1 VCWGRRTALV
11 SVAAVALLGG
21 AGLALAGYD
30 AESDPEGKSNGFDY
44 RSASTEFAGSGA
56 IAAACPD
63 GKRITGGG
71 AGFDGDTSN
80 AELRLIGPDT
90 LSPEVSEK
98 NGFGAQGSIDGLGQT
113 LKTFAICTKAGGLK
127 LKSKAQKTGTPLPGD
142 LVTAKSRCPRGMS
155 VLGGGLKAETTPET
169 LLVSAPYDSGD
180 DGNAPDDG
188 WTIRVENGTGIL
200 DIFAVA
206 ICSEDLEP
214 AYKAQQSSISTG
226 ERTATREC
234 PGDRTVVGGGAALSG
249 DLGASLNASRP
260 VDSADNGTT
269 PDNGW
274 EAIGYVDSG
283 PRFITAYVICV

>member
-1 VCWGRRTALV
+1 M
-11 SVAAVALLGG
+11 
-21 AGLALAGYD
+21 ALAGFD
-30 AESDPEGKSNGFDY
+30 SESNPEGKSNGFNY
-44 RSASTEFAGSGA
+44 RSADYYYAGAGG

-63 GKRITGGG
+63 GQRITGGG
-71 AGFDGDTSN
+71 AAFDGDTSN
-80 AELRLIGPDT
+80 AELTMIGPDT
-90 LSPEVSEK
+90 VSPEVSAK
-98 NGFGAQGSIDGLGQT
+98 NGFGAQGSISGLGQT

-127 LKSKAQKTGTPLPGD
+127 LKSKAQKSGTPLPGD
-142 LVTAKSRCPRGMS
+142 LVTAKSKCPRGTS
-155 VLGGGLKAETTPET
+155 VLGGGLKAETTPEV

-188 WTIRVENGTGIL
+188 WTIRVENGTGIN
-200 DIFAVA
+200 DIFAMA

-214 AYKAQQSSISTG
+214 AYKIQQSSISTG

-249 DLGASLNASRP
+249 DLGATLNASRP

-283 PRFITAYVICV
+283 ARFITAYVICV